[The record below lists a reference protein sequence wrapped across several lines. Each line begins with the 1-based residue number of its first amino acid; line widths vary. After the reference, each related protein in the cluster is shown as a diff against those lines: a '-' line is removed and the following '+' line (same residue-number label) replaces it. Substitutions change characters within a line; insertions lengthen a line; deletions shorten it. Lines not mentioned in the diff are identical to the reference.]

1 MIDSFSPRSCGGT
14 STSSAPVLIG
24 SGHLRIGSVHLCIAR
39 APVIAA
45 AAAFLVLACG
55 GGRSPTPAAV
65 PVPDVVLFTPPPESL
80 RAAPDLFLP
89 RATEARAWN
98 DLDSGTVRIP
108 ILVATTRRGIDAER
122 PGFRFGTQDAN
133 ELSWGLAQVSVPSYR
148 VRGEGEIPRAGSEAE
163 PDPLRAMFMNSLIP
177 ADSVRFLQR
186 VRDDVARTRSR
197 DILVFVHGYN
207 SSFED
212 AAVRAA
218 QLAADMG
225 FDGTVVLFSWPSAG
239 ALTGYVRDQQT
250 ARNAGWHLLR
260 LLRDQLPR
268 ANPDRIHVI
277 AHSMGSEVL
286 SKALSLMDARDS
298 LPRLAQVVFAA
309 PDVDA
314 RIFSREILPVL
325 RQRALGVTLYAS
337 SEDEA
342 LRASRVLNGVLR
354 LGLGGDS
361 LTVLSGMTTVDAT
374 RVRGDALGHTL
385 FGNPA
390 LLTDMHA
397 VLTEGRA
404 PAERRLLQIRRADGS
419 IFWRFR

>member
-1 MIDSFSPRSCGGT
+1 MIESFRSTTGRM
-14 STSSAPVLIG
+14 PLLV
-24 SGHLRIGSVHLCIAR
+24 
-39 APVIAA
+39 AA
-45 AAAFLVLACG
+45 AALLALACG
-55 GGRSPTPAAV
+55 GGRARTPAAV
-65 PVPDVVLFTPPPESL
+65 PDVVMVTPPPESL

-89 RATEARAWN
+89 RAAEARSW
-98 DLDSGTVRIP
+98 DGLDTGTVRIP

-148 VRGEGEIPRAGSEAE
+148 VRAEGEIPRAGNEAE
-163 PDPLRAMFMNSLIP
+163 PDPARVMFMNSLLP
-177 ADSVRFLQR
+177 ADSVRFIQR
-186 VRDDVARTRSR
+186 VRDDLARTRSR

-260 LLRDQLPR
+260 LLRDQIPR
-268 ANPDRIHVI
+268 ADPDRIHVI

-286 SKALSLMDARDS
+286 SKALLLVDPRDS
-298 LPRLAQVVFAA
+298 LPRLGQVVFAA

-337 SEDEA
+337 SEDDA

-361 LTVLSGMTTVDAT
+361 LTVLPGMTTVDAT

-390 LLTDMHA
+390 LLTDLHA
-397 VLTEGRA
+397 VLTEGRS

>member
-1 MIDSFSPRSCGGT
+1 MEWHQEH
-14 STSSAPVLIG
+14 
-24 SGHLRIGSVHLCIAR
+24 GHR
-39 APVIAA
+39 AAILAA
-45 AAAFLVLACG
+45 AIIITACG
-55 GGRSPTPAAV
+55 GGRPADPALA
-65 PVPDVVLFTPPPESL
+65 PAPDTGLELIAPPAESL
-80 RAAPDLFLP
+80 RAADDLTALSAPRAALP
-89 RATEARAWN
+89 RAWDALETE
-98 DLDSGTVRIP
+98 TVRIP
-108 ILVATTRRGIDAER
+108 MLVATTRRAVAAER
-122 PGFRFGTQDAN
+122 PGFRFGTTDAN
-133 ELSWGLAQVSVPSYR
+133 DLSWGLAQVAVPSYR
-148 VRGEGEIPRAGSEAE
+148 VRAEGEIPRAGNEE
-163 PDPLRAMFMNSLIP
+163 QPDPSRFMFMNSLLP

-186 VRDDVARTRSR
+186 LRDDLARTRSR

-218 QLAADMG
+218 QLVADMG
-225 FDGTVVLFSWPSAG
+225 FDGTAVVFSWPSQG
-239 ALTGYVRDQQT
+239 AVSGYVRDQQT

-286 SKALSLMDARDS
+286 SKAMSLVDPRDS
-298 LPRLAQVVFAA
+298 LPRLGQVVFAA

-314 RIFSREILPVL
+314 RIFAREILPIV
-325 RQRALGVTLYAS
+325 RQRAQGVTLYAS

-342 LRASRVLNGVLR
+342 LRASRVLNGVWR

-374 RVRGDALGHTL
+374 RVRGDILGHTL
-385 FGNPA
+385 FGNAA
-390 LLTDMHA
+390 LLSDLHA
-397 VLTEGRA
+397 VLTEGRS

-419 IFWRFR
+419 VFWRFR